1 MARGFAFPM
10 RSSWPFSSAK
20 ESTYRKVSVPWRRRL
35 ISSVRSL
42 HSWPLR
48 IQGIVRA
55 TRTHAT
61 NLATFVFLYKSI
73 LLLQKKFNGG
83 KVHKTD
89 TFIAGLI
96 GGYIVFGD
104 RNQVNEQ
111 VRFIYH
117 STFIFI
123 FDTAL

>member
-1 MARGFAFPM
+1 MVRGFAFHMP
-10 RSSWPFSSAK
+10 SSWRFSLAR
-20 ESTYRKVSVPWRRRL
+20 ESTYRRVSVPWRRGL
-35 ISSVRSL
+35 TLPIRSL
-42 HSWPLR
+42 HSWLFR
-48 IQGIVRA
+48 MREIVRA

-83 KVHKTD
+83 KVHKAD
-89 TFIAGLI
+89 TFVAGLI

-111 VRFIYH
+111 VTFIYH
-117 STFIFI
+117 TTFNCF
-123 FDTAL
+123 

>member
-1 MARGFAFPM
+1 M

-20 ESTYRKVSVPWRRRL
+20 ESTYRKLSVPWRQRL
-35 ISSVRSL
+35 ISFLRSL
-42 HSWPLR
+42 HSWPFR
-48 IQGIVRA
+48 IREIVRA

-83 KVHKTD
+83 KVHNTD

-117 STFIFI
+117 STFLLSLIRLSRLCS
-123 FDTAL
+123 T